1 MVEDKELKQKG
12 SSKGKVLFCVV
23 IWIVFA
29 CILGYKGYL
38 SSLTRVISG
47 HAVLVVRF
55 SGIPDVDETLVK
67 NVLSKGGAITC
78 GYDSDYV
85 RFLREYDEDFDE
97 ATASDK
103 DGKFLIH
110 PAVLNW
116 ISSKG
121 WKFQQKFCINLN
133 EENVEYYFIK

>member
-1 MVEDKELKQKG
+1 MMEASEPRSSVHKLHQALRTIILCMVI
-12 SSKGKVLFCVV
+12 CVIGCRGNITSLESAV
-23 IWIVFA
+23 I
-29 CILGYKGYL
+29 
-38 SSLTRVISG
+38 G

-55 SGIPDVDETLVK
+55 SGTPDVDEVLVK

-85 RFLREYDEDFDE
+85 RFLRRYDEDFDE
-97 ATASDK
+97 AAASNK
-103 DGKFLIH
+103 DGKFSIH

-133 EENVEYYFIK
+133 DENAEYYFIK

>member
-1 MVEDKELKQKG
+1 MEASEARTKIYKLHQ
-12 SSKGKVLFCVV
+12 VLRAIILCIVICVLGCRDNITSLESAV
-23 IWIVFA
+23 I
-29 CILGYKGYL
+29 
-38 SSLTRVISG
+38 G

-55 SGIPDVDETLVK
+55 SSSPDEDR
-67 NVLSKGGAITC
+67 VLLGNALRKGGMITC
-78 GYDSDYV
+78 GYDGDYV

-97 ATASDK
+97 AAASNK
-103 DGKFLIH
+103 DGKFSIH

-133 EENVEYYFIK
+133 DENAEYYFIK